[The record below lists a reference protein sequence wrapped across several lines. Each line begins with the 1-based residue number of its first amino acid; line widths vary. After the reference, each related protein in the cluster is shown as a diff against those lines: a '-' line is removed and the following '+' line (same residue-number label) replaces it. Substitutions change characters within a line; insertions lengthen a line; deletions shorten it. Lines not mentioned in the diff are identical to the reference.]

1 MSTTL
6 IRRSLACTATAV
18 LVTGIGALTMT
29 EPASAVEVSYS
40 AWDSGTNVLLDSAET
55 SAAVAQGTAF
65 TDGVCAHAI
74 TTAVQAGVFF
84 PDQARSA
91 CPTALIT
98 CARDAYSNHRALSG
112 ARLFADGSV
121 RCLVR

>member
-1 MSTTL
+1 MRSVDPDSLGGMNTTL

-29 EPASAVEVSYS
+29 EPASAVDVTYS

-55 SAAVAQGTAF
+55 SAAVGQGIAF
-65 TDGVCAHAI
+65 TGGTCAAA
-74 TTAVQAGVFF
+74 TTEAAQAGVFF
-84 PDQARSA
+84 PDRARSA

-98 CARDAYSNHRALSG
+98 CARDAY
-112 ARLFADGSV
+112 
-121 RCLVR
+121 